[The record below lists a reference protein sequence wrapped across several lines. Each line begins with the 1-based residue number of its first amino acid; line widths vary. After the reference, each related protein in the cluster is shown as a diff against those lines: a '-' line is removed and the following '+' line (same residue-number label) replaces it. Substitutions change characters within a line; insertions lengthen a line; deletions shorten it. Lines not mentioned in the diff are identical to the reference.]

1 MKDLS
6 IEKADYS
13 KIAKVY
19 DDARPLSEQ
28 NTDIWLKLIAEKI
41 NVQGDVTLLD
51 LGCGTGRFTIP
62 IATQL
67 GYSVTGADASEDMV
81 IRASVKKDAERA
93 MWDVQDASSLTYSDD
108 SFDAVFMSHLLHHID
123 APLKVLGEC
132 YRVLK
137 PGGVLLNR
145 YSALEDLN
153 DPEHVFFP
161 ETLEIDKERCATKS
175 KMEKWVKKT
184 GFNRV
189 SSKTISQQ
197 TYQTAEER
205 LNAVKLKSTS
215 VLTLISKAA
224 YEKGLEA
231 FRRYITQHQDDRWL
245 LLDKITLTIGH
256 KK

>member
-1 MKDLS
+1 MKDIS

-19 DDARPLSEQ
+19 DDARPLSEK
-28 NTDIWLKLIAEKI
+28 NIDIWLKLIAEKI

-81 IRASVKKDAERA
+81 IKASVKKDAERA

-108 SFDAVFMSHLLHHID
+108 SFDAVFMSHLLHHVD
-123 APLKVLGEC
+123 GPLKVLGEC
-132 YRVLK
+132 SRVLK

-145 YSALEDLN
+145 YGTLEDLN

-161 ETLEIDKERCATKS
+161 EVIEIDKERCATKS
-175 KMEKWVKKT
+175 QMENWFKMS

-189 SSKTISQQ
+189 SSKTITQQ
-197 TYQTAEER
+197 TYQKAEER
-205 LNAVKLKSTS
+205 LEAVKLKSTS
-215 VLTLISKAA
+215 VLTLISKTA

-231 FRRYITQHQDDRWL
+231 FHCYITQHQDEKWL
-245 LLDKITLTIGH
+245 LMDKITLTVGY
-256 KK
+256 KE